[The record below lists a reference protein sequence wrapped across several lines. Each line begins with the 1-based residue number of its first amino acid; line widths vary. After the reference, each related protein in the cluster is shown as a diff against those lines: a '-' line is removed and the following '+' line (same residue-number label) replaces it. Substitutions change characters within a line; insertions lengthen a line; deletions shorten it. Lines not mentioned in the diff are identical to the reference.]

1 MENGDS
7 MNLDKYFKKDED
19 AFYINIYG
27 EKKFRGVHKYYGDT
41 VRNDKAKAQSGE
53 PPIPISQ
60 VFSYINEFIEML
72 RKSNGALE
80 ENVKNESIVLDNT
93 IHTILDNG
101 IIARGLNWT
110 MPIYDKDKNKYVDW
124 DYKYNIIKNE
134 FGLNTPQDIV
144 WLKFTTKGHVGVVAK
159 SFDINF
165 DKKTSDGKP
174 ISSSVLIEEV
184 GQSWNKSVVII
195 FPMTPEILGNRSV
208 GDLEL
213 GIGNYLIDKGV
224 PIIDYY
230 SHNN

>member
-1 MENGDS
+1 
-7 MNLDKYFKKDED
+7 MNLDEYFKKDEE
-19 AFYINIYG
+19 AFYINESG
-27 EKKFRGVHKYYGDT
+27 EKKFRGVLKYYGDT
-41 VRNDKAKAQSGE
+41 VRNDKAKEQSDD
-53 PPIPISQ
+53 PPVPISQ
-60 VFSYINEFIEML
+60 VFSYINEFIELL

-80 ENVKNESIVLDNT
+80 KNIKKETIVLDNT

-101 IIARGLNWT
+101 IIACGLNWNL
-110 MPIYDKDKNKYVDW
+110 PIYDKDKRKYIDW
-124 DYKYNIIKNE
+124 DYKYNIIKDE

-159 SFDINF
+159 GFDINF

-184 GQSWNKSVVII
+184 GQAWNKSFVII
-195 FPMTPEILGNRSV
+195 FPLTPEILGERSV
-208 GDLEL
+208 GELEL
-213 GIGNYLIDKGV
+213 GIGKYLIKKGV